1 MSELMETM
9 KKRVK
14 YWWVSL
20 LIGILSIVLGIW
32 CLVIPDATLVAL
44 TMVFI
49 ASFLLSGIMEISF
62 AVSNRKIMPG
72 WGFELTGGIIDLA
85 FGIILIFL
93 PTALAATVL
102 IFFVGFWIMFRAIW
116 GIGVAIDMQRNNISG
131 WGWLL
136 TLAILGVLFSLL
148 FIISPAFGASVMIA
162 FASVAFVFYGIFRIY
177 LAFTFKSL
185 HNRLDEMP

>member
-1 MSELMETM
+1 METM